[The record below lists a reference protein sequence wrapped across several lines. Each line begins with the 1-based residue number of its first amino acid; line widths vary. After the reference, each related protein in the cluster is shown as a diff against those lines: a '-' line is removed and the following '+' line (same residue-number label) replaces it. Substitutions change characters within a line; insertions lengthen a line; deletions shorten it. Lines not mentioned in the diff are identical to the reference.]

1 MRQKMKFVFP
11 ILATIVLLISA
22 CNGAADTEVPEAE
35 PIIGIY
41 AHTTTLP
48 DIDPSSS
55 FSDDSVV
62 TTQVYETLTFY
73 NPPGSAEV
81 ISPKLATSWESSDD
95 AMTWT
100 FHLREGVKFHDGTDL
115 NAEAVKFSIERTM
128 EFGLGAAYIFSPVV
142 DVEVVD
148 DLTVQFNLTYP
159 APMDLVLSSGYGA
172 WIFSPTAVEGKDAD
186 WFNEGNDAGTG
197 PYTVESYDPGSNLVL
212 ARFDDYWGGWEDG
225 QFDKVIV
232 QAIADPTV
240 AEQMIRSGE
249 ADFTYSLPFENYAAL
264 AEAEGVTVDITPS
277 FQNILALLNTVK
289 PPLDDPL
296 VRQALSYSFPYQA
309 VAENLYAGMG
319 TQSHGPIPGRMWGH
333 DPNLTQYTHDL
344 DKARDLLT
352 QAGYPDG
359 GFELSYTFVAGDL
372 DEQQVGELWRAELA
386 KLGIDLSVDG
396 LMWEAQWDLA
406 ISDPA
411 TAQDAFAFY
420 WWPDYVTPYGFLFGM
435 FRSEEEPFF
444 NLGYYKNP
452 EFDALIDEADS
463 VSGIDRDAAADMFI
477 EAQEMLVED
486 AAAIFI
492 LDLPDIHVIR
502 DDITGYVN
510 NPAYPHIIF
519 WYDLRR

>member
-1 MRQKMKFVFP
+1 
-11 ILATIVLLISA
+11 
-22 CNGAADTEVPEAE
+22 
-35 PIIGIY
+35 
-41 AHTTTLP
+41 
-48 DIDPSSS
+48 
-55 FSDDSVV
+55 
-62 TTQVYETLTFY
+62 
-73 NPPGSAEV
+73 
-81 ISPKLATSWESSDD
+81 
-95 AMTWT
+95 
-100 FHLREGVKFHDGTDL
+100 
-115 NAEAVKFSIERTM
+115 
-128 EFGLGAAYIFSPVV
+128 
-142 DVEVVD
+142 
-148 DLTVQFNLTYP
+148 
-159 APMDLVLSSGYGA
+159 
-172 WIFSPTAVEGKDAD
+172 
-186 WFNEGNDAGTG
+186 
-197 PYTVESYDPGSNLVL
+197 
-212 ARFDDYWGGWEDG
+212 
-225 QFDKVIV
+225 
-232 QAIADPTV
+232 
-240 AEQMIRSGE
+240 
-249 ADFTYSLPFENYAAL
+249 
-264 AEAEGVTVDITPS
+264 
-277 FQNILALLNTVK
+277 
-289 PPLDDPL
+289 
-296 VRQALSYSFPYQA
+296 
-309 VAENLYAGMG
+309 
-319 TQSHGPIPGRMWGH
+319 MWGH

-352 QAGYPDG
+352 QAGHPDG

-420 WWPDYVTPYGFLFGM
+420 WWPDYVSPYGFLFGM

-463 VSGIDRDAAADMFI
+463 VSGIDIDAAADMFI

-492 LDLPDIHVIR
+492 LDIPDIHVIR